1 MWEQFH
7 RGFESLPLCFLFFL
21 YNYFVNNILTES
33 ERLIFRR
40 MSEIDFP
47 DVAEMLKNPN
57 VTYAWE
63 YVFDDIDILEWIKKN
78 KEYYKRYGLGY
89 FFAVDKLTSEVVGQI
104 ALMPDVI
111 NGIEHYEIGYIL
123 KERFWHKGYA
133 SEGVRAMIDYA
144 FNILKLNNVIFEIR
158 PENLPSRKVSEKC
171 GAVVTGEFVKN
182 VRGKEM
188 KHLIYTLENLR
199 S

>member
-1 MWEQFH
+1 M
-7 RGFESLPLCFLFFL
+7 ESMFAE
-21 YNYFVNNILTES
+21 TQ
-33 ERLIFRR
+33 RLIFRK
-40 MSEIDFP
+40 MSETDFL

-78 KEYYKRYGLGY
+78 REYYKRYNLGY
-89 FFAVDKLTSEVVGQI
+89 FLAVDKLTSEVVGQI

-123 KERFWHKGYA
+123 KERFWHKGYV

-144 FNILKLNNVIFEIR
+144 FNILKLKNVIFEIR
-158 PENLPSRKVSEKC
+158 PENLPSRKVAEKC

>member
-1 MWEQFH
+1 
-7 RGFESLPLCFLFFL
+7 
-21 YNYFVNNILTES
+21 
-33 ERLIFRR
+33 

-78 KEYYKRYGLGY
+78 REYYKRYNLGY
-89 FFAVDKLTSEVVGQI
+89 FLAVDKLTSEVVGQI

-144 FNILKLNNVIFEIR
+144 FNIFE
-158 PENLPSRKVSEKC
+158 
-171 GAVVTGEFVKN
+171 T
-182 VRGKEM
+182 
-188 KHLIYTLENLR
+188 
-199 S
+199 

>member
-78 KEYYKRYGLGY
+78 REYY
-89 FFAVDKLTSEVVGQI
+89 KLTSEVVGQI

-111 NGIEHYEIGYIL
+111 NGIEHSEIGYIL

-133 SEGVRAMIDYA
+133 SEGARAMIDYA
-144 FNILKLNNVIFEIR
+144 FNILKLNSVIFEIR
-158 PENLPSRKVSEKC
+158 PENLPSRKVAEKC

>member
-1 MWEQFH
+1 M
-7 RGFESLPLCFLFFL
+7 ESMFAE
-21 YNYFVNNILTES
+21 TQ
-33 ERLIFRR
+33 RLIFRK
-40 MSEIDFP
+40 MSETDFF

-78 KEYYKRYGLGY
+78 REYYKRYNLGY
-89 FFAVDKLTSEVVGQI
+89 FLAVDKLTSEVVGQI

-144 FNILKLNNVIFEIR
+144 FNILKLNNVI
-158 PENLPSRKVSEKC
+158 
-171 GAVVTGEFVKN
+171 
-182 VRGKEM
+182 
-188 KHLIYTLENLR
+188 
-199 S
+199 